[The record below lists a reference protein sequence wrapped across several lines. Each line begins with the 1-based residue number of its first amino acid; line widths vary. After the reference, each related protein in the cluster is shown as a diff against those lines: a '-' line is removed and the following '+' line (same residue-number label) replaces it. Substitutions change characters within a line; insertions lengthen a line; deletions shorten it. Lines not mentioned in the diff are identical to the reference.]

1 MSTKQAAKI
10 LGVDDS
16 RVRQLILS
24 GKLPSM
30 QIGRAHLI
38 KEADL
43 ALVTTYGKAGRPKK
57 EGEVSA
63 VANGSTS
70 AKTTTRPVTKKAAN
84 KTAKK

>member
-1 MSTKQAAKI
+1 MDTKLLSTKQAAEL

-38 KEADL
+38 KESDL
-43 ALVTTYGKAGRPKK
+43 ALVKTYGKAGRPKK
-57 EGEVSA
+57 EA
-63 VANGSTS
+63 VPVVVE
-70 AKTTTRPVTKKAAN
+70 KTTAKPA
-84 KTAKK
+84 AKKGGNKSK